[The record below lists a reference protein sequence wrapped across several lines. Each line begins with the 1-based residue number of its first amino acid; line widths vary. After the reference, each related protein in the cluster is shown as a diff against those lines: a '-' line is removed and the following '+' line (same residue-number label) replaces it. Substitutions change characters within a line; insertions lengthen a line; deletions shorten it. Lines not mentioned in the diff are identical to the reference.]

1 MNRLV
6 LLLVCV
12 VIPSGWPLIAWT
24 ALTVHARL
32 RAAVDRRRTTQA
44 LIAEA
49 ERIIRTAA
57 RAERRQ
63 P

>member
-1 MNRLV
+1 VNRLV

-24 ALTVHARL
+24 ALTVHDRL
-32 RAAVDRRRTTQA
+32 RAAVDRRRMNGA

-49 ERIIRTAA
+49 ERIVRTAA
-57 RAERRQ
+57 RAERRR